1 MFVILVYDVNAKR
14 TNKVMKVCRKYLI
27 RVQRSVFEGK
37 ITEAKLEKLKKE
49 IKKICHADEDSV
61 MIYKFDSLKYSTKE
75 VIGLIMA
82 NDNIL

>member
-14 TNKVMKVCRKYLI
+14 TNKVMKTCRKYLI
-27 RVQRSVFEGK
+27 HVQRSVFEGK

>member
-14 TNKVMKVCRKYLI
+14 TNKVMKTCRKYLI
-27 RVQRSVFEGK
+27 HVQRSVFEGK

-49 IKKICHADEDSV
+49 IKKIGHDDEGSV
-61 MIYKFDSLKYSTKE
+61 RRYKFDSRKYSTKE

>member
-1 MFVILVYDVNAKR
+1 
-14 TNKVMKVCRKYLI
+14 
-27 RVQRSVFEGK
+27 
-37 ITEAKLEKLKKE
+37 LEKLKKE
-49 IKKICHADEDSV
+49 IKKICHEDEDSV

>member
-14 TNKVMKVCRKYLI
+14 TNKVMKACRKYLI

-49 IKKICHADEDSV
+49 IKKICHEDEDSV

>member
-14 TNKVMKVCRKYLI
+14 TNKVMKACRKYLI
-27 RVQRSVFEGK
+27 HVQRSVFEGK

-49 IKKICHADEDSV
+49 IKKICHEEDSV

-75 VIGLIMA
+75 VIGQIIV

>member
-1 MFVILVYDVNAKR
+1 MVFTYQQLAKR
-14 TNKVMKVCRKYLI
+14 TNKVMKTCRKYLI
-27 RVQRSVFEGK
+27 HVQRSVFEGK

-49 IKKICHADEDSV
+49 IKKIYHEDEDSV

>member
-14 TNKVMKVCRKYLI
+14 TNKVMKTCRKYLI
-27 RVQRSVFEGK
+27 HVQRSVFEGK
-37 ITEAKLEKLKKE
+37 ITEAKLEKFKKE
-49 IKKICHADEDSV
+49 IKKICHEDEDSV